1 MNVGFNIMCFCL
13 EKIFMSM
20 FGFTAAR
27 HNRMIEQSFGGKTP
41 TVPDKIIEI
50 MKGVV
55 FLYK

>member
-1 MNVGFNIMCFCL
+1 
-13 EKIFMSM
+13 MSM
-20 FGFTAAR
+20 FGLTAAR

-50 MKGVV
+50 MKGIV